1 MYYLLFFFL
10 QNPQQRLN
18 VGEILDH
25 PFLKSGPSVPNSMT
39 LKLKALEVDSDFS
52 GPHVFNA
59 KGVKVKQGINRDMR
73 ESSECLSNDNST
85 VHLNDSRSHGIST
98 NSMSRVP
105 RIPLAS
111 PRGNVLVSQID
122 PTPCS
127 SSSRDS
133 SPASS
138 FSSPSKSIGTS
149 SSTLVSEYHASLVG
163 FHSKIEV
170 AGTCRSRNRDGTN
183 PGDDRHTEESSGVS
197 MSTINQPSN
206 TMGAAVKCA
215 VESRYGSCLESGHTA
230 PSGSNTCHREV
241 LRRPIMSAE
250 PEMSPSPSS
259 SAAFRS
265 RGSPTTLP
273 LHSAPTN
280 LSRSFLPMRTSSTH
294 VHDLTRTV
302 PMRTSSSGSESTHSS
317 WLLAIRSVR
326 ESMSELLPYDTGG
339 AVGKPECTALS
350 CDAADRMGDHREER
364 GFTRIDIS
372 MNKNREGHDRFL
384 YPPHAASNTSS
395 VCPARHNGSEKST
408 PFRVKTMTSN
418 LHGDGNSLSTSV
430 STIDNSSFIG
440 ANWFG
445 ELGSSSS
452 SSRCAP
458 LDPFLF
464 LSPQKEVLVLNEN
477 GTAIYCGIIKDKSGR
492 MIPCRLFSSSLTP
505 NIVTLGKLDEAMLRE
520 LRGLQ
525 THPMSET
532 DSESDSDT
540 DIDDD
545 EFIRKHNS
553 ALSDIDYSGQKSVA
567 LVHNNTPRVEASSQY
582 SEFDSFYNCD
592 SDEEV
597 VKKDSTVTPRATPDL
612 KKKAPMRE
620 KEHRSDTRLSA
631 ASGLRLLSE
640 ELLLRS
646 YHLDATPLIRSS
658 LQASSTSRIRS
669 SCDSRL
675 SNIQPLPTV
684 LIALYN
690 RAAEVFENIR
700 RRVPKIIMYV
710 PAAVQPPLTDPVRG
724 NRIAS
729 HYFALTHTLLL
740 TVANHLPLLIIS
752 IPFSVAS
759 LYYLYRC
766 CPEMLFDEQR
776 TAP

>member
-1 MYYLLFFFL
+1 M
-10 QNPQQRLN
+10 
-18 VGEILDH
+18 
-25 PFLKSGPSVPNSMT
+25 
-39 LKLKALEVDSDFS
+39 DSDVS

-59 KGVKVKQGINRDMR
+59 KGAKVTQGTNRDMR

-105 RIPLAS
+105 RTS
-111 PRGNVLVSQID
+111 PRGNVLVSKTD
-122 PTPCS
+122 PTSCS

-163 FHSKIEV
+163 FYSKIEA

-183 PGDDRHTEESSGVS
+183 PGDDRHTEESSGMS
-197 MSTINQPSN
+197 MSTINKPSN

-215 VESRYGSCLESGHTA
+215 VGSRDGFCFETDHTA
-230 PSGSNTCHREV
+230 SSGSNTCHREV

-250 PEMSPSPSS
+250 PEMSPSLSS

-265 RGSPTTLP
+265 RGSPPTLP
-273 LHSAPTN
+273 LHSTPTN

-294 VHDLTRTV
+294 VHDLTRTA

-339 AVGKPECTALS
+339 AVGKPGCTALS
-350 CDAADRMGDHREER
+350 YDNTDRMGDHREER

-408 PFRVKTMTSN
+408 PFRVETITSN
-418 LHGDGNSLSTSV
+418 LHGDRNSLSTSV
-430 STIDNSSFIG
+430 STSIDNSSFNG

-445 ELGSSSS
+445 ELGSSS

-464 LSPQKEVLVLNEN
+464 LSPQKEVLLLNEN
-477 GTAIYCGIIKDKSGR
+477 GTAIYCGTIKDKSGR

-567 LVHNNTPRVEASSQY
+567 LADNNTPRVEATSQY

-592 SDEEV
+592 SDEEMA
-597 VKKDSTVTPRATPDL
+597 KKDIMVTPRATPDL
-612 KKKAPMRE
+612 KKKAPMRK

-631 ASGLRLLSE
+631 ANGLRLLSE

-658 LQASSTSRIRS
+658 PQASSTSRIRS

-724 NRIAS
+724 DRIAS

-740 TVANHLPLLIIS
+740 TVAKHLPLLIIS

-766 CPEMLFDEQR
+766 CLEMLFDEQR